1 METFE
6 RKSTCSASKPGTGS
20 TSPFAT
26 TAAATTCAVGMGCST
41 GEALLHECAL
51 ALKEVADYH
60 GDPVASGQH
69 PLYALATY
77 VRGLTDNTLTEKQ
90 AKALSVFVRHA
101 WRLDRDQLLTLVRWL
116 ELLGDS
122 IQSRKRA

>member
-1 METFE
+1 MFCVETWH
-6 RKSTCSASKPGTGS
+6 RVDKPYCDDGDRDYLRGWN
-20 TSPFAT
+20 
-26 TAAATTCAVGMGCST
+26 GCST
-41 GEALLHECAL
+41 GEALLHECAV

-69 PLYALATY
+69 PLYTLAAY
-77 VRGLTDNTLTEKQ
+77 VRGLTDNTLTEEQ
-90 AKALSVFVRHA
+90 AKALSVFVGHA

-122 IQSRKRA
+122 TQTRKQG